1 MKALVVA
8 GGMPQIALIEELKSR
23 GIGTVLVDGAPEPL
37 ARPHADKFYQ
47 INVFDIEG
55 VKKIAREE
63 KVDFAITVCADQVL
77 LVVAQVAEELNLPWY
92 IDHATAKLVS
102 DKALMKRI
110 FVEHGIPTSRHV
122 VLPALDEFAVAH
134 LRYPLIVK
142 PVDAYSSKGVKKVR
156 TPGNLRMAFGEAQ
169 AIGRSPNVIVEE
181 FFEGE
186 EISVDLFL
194 EDGKAH
200 VLCISNSEKVRDDD
214 HFAIFRGK
222 FPAHASEALKTRIAV
237 VCQQIAEAFRL
248 ENGPMLV
255 QMLSD
260 GTDITVLEFCAR
272 TGGAMKWLLVQRASG
287 VDVIKAVVD
296 LTLGL
301 RPDIRIRSPENR
313 FIANDFIYCRPGVFD
328 RLEGFDEQLRRGN
341 ISDYRALRPRGMSF
355 TGTIASS
362 TDRVAGFTV
371 QADTL
376 AEFNR
381 KHREFV
387 SGVRVLDTNGRDI
400 MRHDL
405 LPDWECESPAGG
417 NAMEGRRS

>member
-8 GGMPQIALIEELKSR
+8 GGMPQITLIEELKSR
-23 GIGTVLVDGAPEPL
+23 GIETILVDGASNPL
-37 ARPHADKFYQ
+37 ARPHADKFFQ

-55 VKKIAREE
+55 VKKIAQDEH
-63 KVDFAITVCADQVL
+63 VDFAITVCADQVL
-77 LVVAQVAEELNLPWY
+77 LVVAQVAEDLGLPWY
-92 IDHATAKLVS
+92 IDYATAKLVS
-102 DKALMKRI
+102 DKALMKQV
-110 FVEHGIPTSRHV
+110 FVEKGIPTSRHV
-122 VLPALDEFAVAH
+122 VLPALDESAVAH

-156 TPGNLRMAFGEAQ
+156 NPVELRTAFAEAQ

-186 EISVDLFL
+186 EISVDLFV
-194 EDGKAH
+194 EGGRAH
-200 VLCISNSEKVRDDD
+200 VLCISNSDKVRDAD

-222 FPAHASEALKTRIAV
+222 FPVHASEALKAEIGK

-255 QMLSD
+255 QMLTD
-260 GTDITVLEFCAR
+260 GTELTVLEFCAR
-272 TGGAMKWLLVQRASG
+272 TGGAMKWLLVQHASG
-287 VDVIKAVVD
+287 VDVIQGVID

-301 RPDIRIRSPENR
+301 EPDIRVRPPENR
-313 FIANDFIYCRPGVFD
+313 YIANDFIYCRPGVFD
-328 RLEGFDEQLRRGN
+328 RLDGFDEQLRRGT
-341 ISDYRALRPRGMSF
+341 ISDYRLLRPRGWSF
-355 TGTIASS
+355 SGTIASS

-376 AEFNR
+376 EEFNR

-387 SGVRVLDTNGRDI
+387 RSVRVLDTGGQDI

-405 LPDWECESPAGG
+405 LPDLAG
-417 NAMEGRRS
+417 